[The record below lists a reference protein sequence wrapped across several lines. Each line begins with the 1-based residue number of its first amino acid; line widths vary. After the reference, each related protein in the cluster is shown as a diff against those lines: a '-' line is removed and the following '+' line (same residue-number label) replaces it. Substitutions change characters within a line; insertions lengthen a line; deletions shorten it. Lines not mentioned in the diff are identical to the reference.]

1 MKKNELIRRYLLF
14 IFSLFIMGVGI
25 VITRHGDLGV
35 SPISSVA
42 NVVALKLPVLTFGT
56 WLFIWNCVMLLGQI
70 LLLRRNFKMIS
81 LLQIPLSVLFGWFT
95 DIGTMIASRLPAD
108 IYPLRILM
116 VLLGTAVLAVGI
128 TMGVTADAVLN
139 SGEAF
144 VKALSDTVKKPFGN
158 VKIVFDISCVAASI
172 VMSLLFFGGKIVGTR
187 EGTVIA
193 ALTTGLAVKLFTRL
207 LRDPL
212 EKLLEK

>member
-1 MKKNELIRRYLLF
+1 MKKSELIRRYLLF

-25 VITRHGDLGV
+25 AITRHGDLGV

-56 WLFIWNCVMLLGQI
+56 WLFIWTCVMLLGQI
-70 LLLRRNFKMIS
+70 LLLRRHFKMIS

-128 TMGVTADAVLN
+128 TMGVTADVVLN